1 VTARLDFGLLLVSM
15 LRDRAYAESLQ
26 LLAECDPAPP
36 FTAGSLATAP
46 KMPAELMNAMLAPFA
61 ENATASAEK
70 IAAAWP
76 M

>member
-1 VTARLDFGLLLVSM
+1 MTARLDFGLLLVSM

-26 LLAECDPAPP
+26 LLA
-36 FTAGSLATAP
+36 
-46 KMPAELMNAMLAPFA
+46 A